1 MLIATLWNLSVH
13 TRAFFRH
20 AAPTNILL
28 NKLRSRRG
36 LKWGAPAMLI
46 GIAYL
51 GLAIITT
58 TLIDH
63 GWSPWLYLLT
73 VLFLW
78 DGLKFLINGP
88 ITLIGLLLVHVR
100 EAHNRRLDRRYT
112 VG

>member
-1 MLIATLWNLSVH
+1 MLIANLWNLSVH
-13 TRAFFRH
+13 TRALLRR

-28 NKLRSRRG
+28 DKLRTRRG

-51 GLAIITT
+51 GLATITT

-63 GWSPWLYLLT
+63 GWSPWLYVLT
-73 VLFLW
+73 ILFLW

-88 ITLIGLLLVHVR
+88 IGLIELLLAHIR
-100 EAHNRRLDRRYT
+100 EAHNRRLGRRAT
-112 VG
+112 FR